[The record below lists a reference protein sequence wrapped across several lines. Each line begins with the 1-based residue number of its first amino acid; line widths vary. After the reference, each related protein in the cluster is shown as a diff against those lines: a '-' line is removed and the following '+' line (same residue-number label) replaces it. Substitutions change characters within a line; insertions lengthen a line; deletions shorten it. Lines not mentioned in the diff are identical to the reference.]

1 MCGFT
6 GEFVEQNKECYK
18 QKAIDES
25 MELQRRDVKVYR
37 PADIIMEL
45 KSLPVLL
52 CIFARNKTET
62 RYPDALT
69 LTLTLKLELL
79 RVCSFSIPTLHGWDS
94 PFLSTDFAIV
104 VLCRGLCSYCSPLS
118 LSLTLLLHAA
128 WSSATPCSNTFLTF
142 TSTSL
147 SL

>member
-1 MCGFT
+1 MCKVDIYTRDMVMCGFT

-79 RVCSFSIPTLHGWDS
+79 RVCSFSIPTLLLPGVENILFSSLPIASMCLWTFRPPS
-94 PFLSTDFAIV
+94 AGCCV
-104 VLCRGLCSYCSPLS
+104 PLS
-118 LSLTLLLHAA
+118 GVASAA
-128 WSSATPCSNTFLTF
+128 VECMCV
-142 TSTSL
+142 
-147 SL
+147 

>member
-37 PADIIMEL
+37 PADIIMKL

-69 LTLTLKLELL
+69 LTLKLELL
-79 RVCSFSIPTLHGWDS
+79 RLCLS
-94 PFLSTDFAIV
+94 PVS
-104 VLCRGLCSYCSPLS
+104 
-118 LSLTLLLHAA
+118 TLLLLLMLLGKR
-128 WSSATPCSNTFLTF
+128 FLF
-142 TSTSL
+142 VSL
-147 SL
+147 PNS